1 MMKKTYLN
9 YSLFFALL
17 LMLFSHTAWSQDV
30 KVDARLDNVSIPLGG
45 QTLLH
50 LSIQF
55 PAKDS
60 VKFPA
65 LKDTINAKVQIV
77 ESKTDTAFNKDDVS
91 IETITRHIR
100 ITSFEPGTYTIPS
113 FTFTT
118 SKGSFATK
126 ELTLQVLS
134 VDVDTTKAFY
144 DIKQPLTVSY
154 TLMDWIKDNWMLIAG
169 ILLFIAAAVAV
180 FYYLKKRPKRSKEVK
195 EVKAAVPEHELAL
208 QKLQALR
215 YKKLWQQ
222 EQVKLYHSELSD
234 IVREYLEKRYL
245 IKALEQTS
253 GEILSSLRSAEIQE
267 NDRAMLRQI
276 ITLADLVKFAKE
288 RPLPADNE
296 RSMENAV
303 SFVENTKKTQQTTVN
318 KEDNSSNGL
327 T

>member
-1 MMKKTYLN
+1 MKKKTYLN
-9 YSLFFALL
+9 YSLFFVLF
-17 LMLFSHTAWSQDV
+17 LMLFSQTAWSQDV
-30 KVDARLDNVSIPLGG
+30 KVEARLDNVSIPLGG

-60 VKFPA
+60 VKLPV
-65 LKDTINAKVQIV
+65 LKDTILAKVQIL

-100 ITSFEPGTYTIPS
+100 ITSFEPGTYTIPP
-113 FTFTT
+113 FTFNT
-118 SKGSFATK
+118 SRGSFATK

-144 DIKQPLTVSY
+144 DIKQPLAVSY
-154 TLMDWIKDNWMLIAG
+154 TLMDWTKDNWLLIAG
-169 ILLFIAAAVAV
+169 ILLLIIAAIAV
-180 FYYLKKRPKRSKEVK
+180 FYYLKKRPKKVVEVK

-253 GEILSSLRSAEIQE
+253 GEILSSLRSAEMQDD
-267 NDRAMLRQI
+267 DRTKLRQI
-276 ITLADLVKFAKE
+276 LTLADLVKFAKE
-288 RPLPADNE
+288 QPLPADNE

-303 SFVENTKKTQQTTVN
+303 SFVEHTKKTQQITVN